1 MGTYHVAPKTSIRVE
16 TPADTVI
23 PPAEEDETFW
33 PTEVT
38 SESEEQPSE
47 DGDIDGEV
55 VDEDAEEANDK
66 DDDDDAFRI
75 SF

>member
-16 TPADTVI
+16 TPADNVI
-23 PPAEEDETFW
+23 PPSEEDETFW

-38 SESEEQPSE
+38 SE
-47 DGDIDGEV
+47 DGEIDGEV
-55 VDEDAEEANDK
+55 VDEDAGEATDT

>member
-1 MGTYHVAPKTSIRVE
+1 MGTYHVAPKTSIHVE
-16 TPADTVI
+16 TPADNAMA
-23 PPAEEDETFW
+23 PSEEDEKFW
-33 PTEVT
+33 PTGAT
-38 SESEEQPSE
+38 SE